1 MPQFFQDTRMF
12 IKIPLLPLSVILKL
26 YRFVYLTPLVFFF
39 KEFEIYWTCMFCFI
53 LKTLG
58 KYVAL
63 LMNLLQ
69 YHDQH
74 LILMFLSTH
83 KKDIHLRWDTGT
95 SSGQ

>member
-58 KYVAL
+58 EICSITNEL
-63 LMNLLQ
+63 
-69 YHDQH
+69 
-74 LILMFLSTH
+74 
-83 KKDIHLRWDTGT
+83 T
-95 SSGQ
+95 SVS